1 MTQRLPKAFPE
12 KYSPRMPGGK
22 LALQKDITTLRMA
35 CNNKIPYVAD
45 DERNMFLELLKKQR
59 QLSALEMNPVSVQ
72 IH

>member
-1 MTQRLPKAFPE
+1 
-12 KYSPRMPGGK
+12 MPGGK
-22 LALQKDITTLRMA
+22 LALQKDIITLRMA